1 MAVMVSAIVGLMRAY
16 NRFGIWSLVVSQL
29 CSQIMTVIGYWYM
42 VKWRP
47 LGYFSLERVRILF
60 NYSSKVLL
68 GSLFNVVYNN
78 VYNLVIGKQYNTIM
92 LGYYNRSMLIPTLIV
107 DSAANTLNSV
117 MFPALSSLQDDKIQI
132 KISFDEC

>member
-1 MAVMVSAIVGLMRAY
+1 MESRGFSALFSNNDSY
-16 NRFGIWSLVVSQL
+16 WLLVYGKMETL
-29 CSQIMTVIGYWYM
+29 
-42 VKWRP
+42 R
-47 LGYFSLERVRILF
+47 LFSLERVRILF